1 MTNRRIF
8 QGPVAWLALLLA
20 FAAPVAALTEDDG
33 YQPSPNGP
41 VHSLTSTAHGTLVGG
56 NFTSI
61 AGSPR
66 SRLAMLDAAGRNT
79 SFFAGPNLS
88 GGDVNVSLL
97 AGGTDLVIAG
107 SFNGRIQRLDGDGAL
122 LSPWFS
128 SNPDGDIHALAEKPD
143 PVTGNYG
150 VYIGGSF
157 ANVGGQARTGVA
169 RLNYNGQLDTG
180 FVPPDFSG
188 SVRALAVQDDGKLLV
203 AGSIGIAGQIPAR
216 RLYRLNEDG
225 SLDNG
230 FQAAGLA
237 SGVRTVQALRI
248 EDDGRIL
255 VAGEV
260 DGDGFVLRLNADG
273 SLDGD
278 YEPPSLNGPV
288 YALDLLP
295 DGRALIGGDFTSG
308 VGPRSRIARLNE
320 DGSVDNGFAL
330 LVTPNAAVRAVLVQD
345 DGAVLLGGAFN
356 QIGGLGRNR
365 LARLDAQGRV
375 DQLLEAGLF
384 NNQPRAI
391 AVQSD
396 GRVLVG
402 GRFFD
407 INGASRRHLARLHPN
422 GAVDSSFAPIISRTV
437 EAVVVQRDGRILIG
451 GGFERVNGVAR
462 YRLARLHPDGSL
474 DTSFQAGA
482 NNDVSA
488 IHVLDDGKI
497 LIGGYFTQ
505 VNGVARQRLAR
516 LHPNGALDTN
526 FNPNWNQTE
535 SPGYVVAIAVDD
547 NGWVFSCGIGQSSS
561 RRLAR
566 FTPTG
571 QLWTS
576 FDPTFI
582 GQHPQCWSIVMAVNN
597 VAAGGDFRY
606 SFGGT
611 QRAWSMIDQ
620 DGNHTVTSPFGGG
633 RIYSVQ
639 KRGNGYLTVGKL
651 IIDGEDQAVALLN
664 AAGNGLQTGVQPYTS
679 GEVTYEPLGL
689 QMTADGRILVGR
701 SLNAGEYFLVRLA
714 NPDGLPLRQ
723 RIVWGTP
730 GNPERLVW
738 DRMTGFGSAPALLG
752 TPRVLVSQTCCDEDD
767 FAPAAGGGWMSRN
780 GDDWRLEGFAGLP
793 GKFYVRIEY
802 RAGNSK
808 GSSTF
813 LTPIQRFYG
822 EVPPATPTADLALK
836 LVPNLD
842 ELQVAPGDIFI
853 ASFLASNGGPDT
865 ATQTGAQIDI
875 PVGYTLLGH
884 NAGSGTDFI
893 VEEGFWK
900 VNNLTPGQGAQLEL
914 QLQVTQER
922 GHTLSGAFHGQQ
934 FDPDHNN
941 NLTEATPEVLFSRSD
956 LKLAHTVD
964 PQFALPGHEAI
975 FEVLVENL
983 GPDPASGVD
992 VNYLRPTGYSYAN
1005 HSASQGSYNSAS
1017 GLWQVG
1023 TLAAGQ
1029 SATLLVR
1036 TQVNGS
1042 GGFTSSAQASSH
1054 SEDPDPFNNLAFA
1067 AVDPF
1072 TDLVLDIQAD
1082 TEAATLNEQ
1091 VMLTITIDNNGPRE
1105 ADAASVLLEPLAGGL
1120 MPVDHFVTH
1129 GDYEP
1134 VTGVWSIGPL
1144 APGERAEMQFEGQV
1158 IVLQDTVMAATVG
1171 SDAYELVPGDESGSV
1186 TILYGQP
1193 GGGAIFADGFEGA
1206 TE

>member
-1 MTNRRIF
+1 MPHAVRLVRHSKEAKKILVVDDYSPTRNLIIE
-8 QGPVAWLALLLA
+8 ALGQN
-20 FAAPVAALTEDDG
+20 PQ
-33 YQPSPNGP
+33 YQ
-41 VHSLTSTAHGTLVGG
+41 TKE
-56 NFTSI
+56 
-61 AGSPR
+61 
-66 SRLAMLDAAGRNT
+66 
-79 SFFAGPNLS
+79 
-88 GGDVNVSLL
+88 
-97 AGGTDLVIAG
+97 
-107 SFNGRIQRLDGDGAL
+107 
-122 LSPWFS
+122 
-128 SNPDGDIHALAEKPD
+128 AE
-143 PVTGNYG
+143 TG
-150 VYIGGSF
+150 
-157 ANVGGQARTGVA
+157 
-169 RLNYNGQLDTG
+169 
-180 FVPPDFSG
+180 
-188 SVRALAVQDDGKLLV
+188 
-203 AGSIGIAGQIPAR
+203 
-216 RLYRLNEDG
+216 EE
-225 SLDNG
+225 
-230 FQAAGLA
+230 
-237 SGVRTVQALRI
+237 ALRI
-248 EDDGRIL
+248 
-255 VAGEV
+255 
-260 DGDGFVLRLNADG
+260 
-273 SLDGD
+273 LD
-278 YEPPSLNGPV
+278 SHSF
-288 YALDLLP
+288 DLIISDIMMP
-295 DGRALIGGDFTSG
+295 GMSG
-308 VGPRSRIARLNE
+308 ME
-320 DGSVDNGFAL
+320 L
-330 LVTPNAAVRAVLVQD
+330 LHAVRQRDPAV
-345 DGAVLLGGAFN
+345 AVIMITGNPTTDLT
-356 QIGGLGRNR
+356 
-365 LARLDAQGRV
+365 V
-375 DQLLEAGLF
+375 S
-384 NNQPRAI
+384 AI
-391 AVQSD
+391 KK
-396 GRVLVG
+396 
-402 GRFFD
+402 
-407 INGASRRHLARLHPN
+407 
-422 GAVDSSFAPIISRTV
+422 GAVDFLTKPFDIDDLLYKVDIHLRRRQLLKP
-437 EAVVVQRDGRILIG
+437 EACEKILA
-451 GGFERVNGVAR
+451 E
-462 YRLARLHPDGSL
+462 LK
-474 DTSFQAGA
+474 
-482 NNDVSA
+482 
-488 IHVLDDGKI
+488 LDDKTETLSKQSYI
-497 LIGGYFTQ
+497 FDSIE
-505 VNGVARQRLAR
+505 
-516 LHPNGALDTN
+516 
-526 FNPNWNQTE
+526 E
-535 SPGYVVAIAVDD
+535 SPMD
-547 NGWVFSCGIGQSSS
+547 NEIIF
-561 RRLAR
+561 
-566 FTPTG
+566 
-571 QLWTS
+571 
-576 FDPTFI
+576 
-582 GQHPQCWSIVMAVNN
+582 
-597 VAAGGDFRY
+597 
-606 SFGGT
+606 
-611 QRAWSMIDQ
+611 
-620 DGNHTVTSPFGGG
+620 
-633 RIYSVQ
+633 Q
-639 KRGNGYLTVGKL
+639 K
-651 IIDGEDQAVALLN
+651 I
-664 AAGNGLQTGVQPYTS
+664 
-679 GEVTYEPLGL
+679 
-689 QMTADGRILVGR
+689 
-701 SLNAGEYFLVRLA
+701 
-714 NPDGLPLRQ
+714 
-723 RIVWGTP
+723 
-730 GNPERLVW
+730 
-738 DRMTGFGSAPALLG
+738 
-752 TPRVLVSQTCCDEDD
+752 
-767 FAPAAGGGWMSRN
+767 
-780 GDDWRLEGFAGLP
+780 
-793 GKFYVRIEY
+793 
-802 RAGNSK
+802 
-808 GSSTF
+808 
-813 LTPIQRFYG
+813 
-822 EVPPATPTADLALK
+822 ADLALK